1 MSEGGAERLM
11 NVENFIRKIKQVPQ
25 GVPIILRENKPEAV
39 STYEK
44 HFGADLAASS
54 DYFRDLNKFLNCVD
68 KNASKELSEAQQEK
82 VCAREFKAVRMH
94 GFDNQ
99 LLYHNVNKKFFGY
112 EISVQRHEAP
122 N

>member
-1 MSEGGAERLM
+1 MSEGAERLL
-11 NVENFIRKIKQVPQ
+11 NVENFMRQLKQVPQ
-25 GVPIILRENKPEAV
+25 GAPFVLRQKNADAS

-44 HFGADLAASS
+44 HFSADLATDS
-54 DYFRDLNKFLNCVD
+54 DYFRDLNKFLTCVD
-68 KNASKELSEAQQEK
+68 RNASKDLSEAQQEK
-82 VCAREFKAVRMH
+82 VCAKEFKAVRLH

-112 EISVQRHEAP
+112 ELSVHRHEAP

>member
-11 NVENFIRKIKQVPQ
+11 NVENFMRQMKQVPQ
-25 GVPIILRENKPEAV
+25 GASIILRESQPEAA
-39 STYEK
+39 STYDK
-44 HFGADLAASS
+44 NFSADLASSS

-68 KNASKELSEAQQEK
+68 KNVSKELSEAQQEK
-82 VCAREFKAVRMH
+82 VCAKEFRAVRLH

-99 LLYHNVNKKFFGY
+99 LLYHNINKKFFGY
-112 EISVQRHEAP
+112 ELSVQRHEAP

>member
-1 MSEGGAERLM
+1 MSDGPERLL
-11 NVENFIRKIKQVPQ
+11 NVDNFMRQLRQVPQ
-25 GVPIILRENKPEAV
+25 GAPFFLNQKNPDAA

-44 HFGADLAASS
+44 NFSAELANDSN
-54 DYFRDLNKFLNCVD
+54 YFSDLNKFLTCVD
-68 KNASKELSEAQQEK
+68 RNASKDLSEAQQEK
-82 VCAREFKAVRMH
+82 VCAKEFKAVRLH

-112 EISVQRHEAP
+112 ELSVHRHEAP